1 MTNTFRNQVST
12 LEVEAI
18 VQVAK
23 ELKEIRLELQKMN
36 LLTLKN
42 REAEINELLSPTEK
56 KWLNSEASK

>member
-42 REAEINELLSPTEK
+42 REAEINELLSRTEK